1 MSLWISAYRRDRAP
15 ILRAVTALRASA
27 RTRTIASVSLVVLG
41 CVLAFVSFI
50 AVWTRSLVLDT
61 NAYVRAVGPL
71 IEKPALR
78 DELSVRIVD
87 ELYSHVD
94 VPRLLRDALPKRGDV
109 LAPTLA
115 QGIHDTSIKLASAAL
130 ATDAVRRVWENANRI
145 AHDQVVDV
153 LEGKGNILTTADG
166 EVAVELGPLA
176 GKVREALD
184 ANGVHLFDSI
194 PAASLERRFVLFR
207 SADLARAQDATRLLD
222 ALGKWL
228 PFATVAV
235 FAGAIAVSNH
245 RRRTLGYSALALAAT
260 MVVITIALAVG
271 RAYYL
276 DHVGGGI
283 PRAAAAV
290 PFDGLFKSMRRWV
303 RVVFL
308 LSIALWFATWFAA
321 SRTMIAREREV
332 REAIGRVAHAHARV
346 LAGAGVIVAALLLVG
361 WDRPSPRTVF
371 GVIALLVVW
380 EVGLALL
387 ARTARTPGPSRV
399 GPVT

>member
-15 ILRAVTALRASA
+15 ILRAVTAMRASA
-27 RTRTIASVSLVVLG
+27 RTRTIASAALVVLA

-61 NAYVRAVGPL
+61 DAYVRAVGPL

-78 DELSVRIVD
+78 DELSVRIVE

-94 VPRLLRDALPKRGDV
+94 VKKLLSDALPKRGDV

-115 QGIHDTSIKLASAAL
+115 QGIHDTAIKLASEAL
-130 ATDAVRRVWENANRI
+130 ATKAVRSVWEKANRV

-153 LEGKGNILTTADG
+153 LEGKGTVLTTAEG

-176 GKVREALD
+176 EKVRDALD
-184 ANGVHLFDSI
+184 ANGVHLFDSV
-194 PAASLERRFVLFR
+194 PAASLDRRFVLFR

-235 FAGAIAVSNH
+235 FAVAIALSTRQ
-245 RRRTLGYSALALAAT
+245 RRALGYSALALAAT
-260 MVVITIALAVG
+260 MVVITVALAIG

-283 PRAAAAV
+283 SRAAAAV
-290 PFDGLFKSMRRWV
+290 PFDGLFKSMRKWSRI
-303 RVVFL
+303 VFV

-321 SRTMIAREREV
+321 SRKLMAREREV
-332 REAIGRVAHAHARV
+332 REAIRRIAHGHARV
-346 LAGAGVIVAALLLVG
+346 LSGSGVIVAALLLVG
-361 WDRPSPRTVF
+361 WDRPSPRIVF
-371 GVIALLVVW
+371 GVVALLVVW
-380 EVGLALL
+380 EVGLGVLS
-387 ARTARTPGPSRV
+387 RTSELEP
-399 GPVT
+399 